1 MSFFKDF
8 FFLNLG
14 DYENFGISFPLG
26 IFLII
31 LTVALS
37 LSLFIITYHNI
48 YITALLKRLIRFGA
62 TSEAGAKTLS
72 ELGLEKVR
80 SIRYALSRS
89 GQLTFMVKKAGVSE
103 ITYEEYVEKIK
114 KKDYREEKIDFNEA
128 RFYISED
135 KLDRAKK
142 TVETNSTSWFK
153 PAVLS
158 AVFFAIL
165 ILFAVFSEE
174 ILTFFNNA
182 AK

>member
-8 FFLNLG
+8 FFLDLG
-14 DYENFGISFPLG
+14 DYENFGTSFPLG

-37 LSLFIITYHNI
+37 LSVFIITYHNI
-48 YITALLKRLIRFGA
+48 YITTLLKRLIRFGA
-62 TSEAGAKTLS
+62 TSQKNAKTLA
-72 ELGLEKVR
+72 ELGLDKVHAL
-80 SIRYALSRS
+80 RYALSHS
-89 GQLTFMVKKAGVSE
+89 GQLTFMVKRAGVNE
-103 ITYEEYVEKIK
+103 ISYEEYVEKSK
-114 KKDYREEKIDFNEA
+114 SKSYCEEKIDFNEA